1 MLIHNAVDLPQKQII
16 LVCGIGIVHQTQKAD
31 APLRKQAVDVS
42 FHHLQFPAETGLR
55 FAEDDVKPFL
65 LGGMQHALEGR
76 AAAVCAAVV
85 IINVDFV
92 DFPAVGMGIFRQQ
105 GALVLYAVAVVFG
118 GALALVLLR

>member
-1 MLIHNAVDLPQKQII
+1 METKIREFANEMCSVW
-16 LVCGIGIVHQTQKAD
+16 CRAD
-31 APLRKQAVDVS
+31 
-42 FHHLQFPAETGLR
+42 
-55 FAEDDVKPFL
+55 
-65 LGGMQHALEGR
+65 ALEGR

-92 DFPAVGMGIFRQQ
+92 DFPALGMGIFRQQ